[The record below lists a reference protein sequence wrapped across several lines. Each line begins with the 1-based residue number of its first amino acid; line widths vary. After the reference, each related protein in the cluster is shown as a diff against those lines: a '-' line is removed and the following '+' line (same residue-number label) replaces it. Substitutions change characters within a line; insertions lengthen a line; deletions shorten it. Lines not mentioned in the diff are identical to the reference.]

1 MSIYYFFKQN
11 ENAESNFRM
20 SEFVKQSTNINSGVD
35 KVDWIADVSY
45 SNRFTIKVKL
55 SFTPNAQLSSLSKN
69 LSYLEK
75 VGLNGG
81 YKT

>member
-1 MSIYYFFKQN
+1 
-11 ENAESNFRM
+11 M

-45 SNRFTIKVKL
+45 SNRTTIKVKL
-55 SFTPNAQLSSLSKN
+55 SFTPNAQLSSLPKN